1 MAEQSKLKKWF
12 LGIISALIVGI
23 LLIMIELHLTDWW
36 ESQQP
41 KNTPPE
47 LPSPNPV
54 QIEPDTP
61 FPSAPVPTFSDN
73 KPDIVAQLKHLHNP
87 DATIDLWFDERG
99 KTRFISGHNVNIY
112 YEIKGLN
119 KGTRAYLTLLNVS
132 PAGKLSQIF
141 SEFVEVG
148 KAYGNLQGQENVT
161 TVKQIALERGQEYFK
176 AIVTS
181 EPIEWKAFIAAAAK
195 GNPGV
200 TFWGTKELIVDV
212 E

>member
-1 MAEQSKLKKWF
+1 MAEQTKLKKWI

-23 LLIMIELHLTDWW
+23 LLIMIELFLTDWW
-36 ESQQP
+36 ESQQ
-41 KNTPPE
+41 
-47 LPSPNPV
+47 
-54 QIEPDTP
+54 Q
-61 FPSAPVPTFSDN
+61 FPDN
-73 KPDIVAQLKHLHNP
+73 KPAKINDIVSQLKRLHNP
-87 DATIDLWFDERG
+87 DGTITIDLWFDERR
-99 KTRFISGHNVNIY
+99 KTRFISGEPINIY

-119 KGTRAYLTLLNVS
+119 KGSSAYLTLLNVS

-141 SEFVEVG
+141 REYVEVD
-148 KAYGNLQGQENVT
+148 KEYGRLQAQENVT

-181 EPIEWKAFIAAAAK
+181 EPIEWKAFIAAATK
-195 GNPGV
+195 GKPGV